1 MASEKQNKI
10 SVIIPVYKTERFLAA
25 ALDSLVAQTY
35 ENWEAVCVNDGSP
48 DNCIDILKEYSK
60 RDNRIKIISQENS
73 GVGKARNTGLKNI
86 TGKYVTFLDS
96 DDTIDSRWLEVM
108 AALAQEHDGDLIS
121 LSHREVPPDFSLNSC
136 DAPLLKDFS
145 SAKIVSGKK
154 DCMYTLWSGNAY
166 LNCGIWNK
174 MWKASIVK
182 NALFDER
189 IKMGEDTIFVW
200 STSMGIKKIVEF
212 DFVGYFYRK
221 TPSSIMNRPHFHES
235 MQGWHAR
242 CRKIYGLMK
251 EYKRANFSY
260 YPLFGF
266 TSYVLH
272 IFNAKTFRRLKEN
285 KFTVP
290 ENPSLLKKTMRKII
304 LRIVWTVTLPFK

>member
-182 NALFDER
+182 NVLFDER
-189 IKMGEDTIFVW
+189 IKMGEDTIFW
-200 STSMGIKKIVEF
+200 KDFMKTYELDCPELGFTLLYEAINENGERSMHWAYWARSFLKLERLGIIQL
-212 DFVGYFYRK
+212 DQINTVGTINSLNIDR
-221 TPSSIMNRPHFHES
+221 FH
-235 MQGWHAR
+235 
-242 CRKIYGLMK
+242 IT
-251 EYKRANFSY
+251 
-260 YPLFGF
+260 LFG
-266 TSYVLH
+266 
-272 IFNAKTFRRLKEN
+272 LK
-285 KFTVP
+285 
-290 ENPSLLKKTMRKII
+290 LLTYI
-304 LRIVWTVTLPFK
+304 